1 MNSTDGVCLLPI
13 TAVYTDNGMSQDVSE
28 LPASVHSP
36 ENNLQRHGPTPD
48 RCSWL
53 LGSESDNAP
62 TLSIILPTL
71 NEQRG
76 IGPCLEQIEQALTE
90 MQVYGEIIVSDSSDD
105 YTPVIARLHG
115 AQVITPSKEGYGAA
129 YQAACSVA
137 RGEYIAMGDADT
149 TYDFTELPQLLTL
162 VRDDNA
168 DMAIGSR
175 LEGEIKPN
183 AMPTLH
189 EYIGNPVLTGFLN
202 MFYDAGVSD
211 AHSGMRVFS
220 KAAWEEMNCSTTG
233 MEFASEMIM
242 KAGAKDLTIEEEPIT
257 YHERKGNASLESIP
271 DGWRHIRF
279 MLLNAPGYLFS
290 IPGMLLLF
298 GGITLMGL
306 CVFDITVGDISFGTH
321 SLVMSALATLVGFQ
335 ISNFAVFAT
344 VAGDPI
350 KRPVD
355 PYTNWLLDRLTLERG
370 IVIGAALLCGG
381 GGYTGVVIT
390 RWIASQFSTLPILK
404 NNIVAIVAMVI
415 GVQLLFSA
423 FLFSAL
429 VGE

>member
-1 MNSTDGVCLLPI
+1 
-13 TAVYTDNGMSQDVSE
+13 MSQNVIETS
-28 LPASVHSP
+28 SSYP
-36 ENNLQRHGPTPD
+36 ETEAWTKTPVPET
-48 RCSWL
+48 CPWL
-53 LGSESDNAP
+53 VGDDSDITP
-62 TLSIILPTL
+62 ELSIILPTL

-76 IGPCLEQIEQALTE
+76 IGPCLEQIEQALTKME
-90 MQVYGEIIVSDSSDD
+90 VYGEVIVSDSSDD
-105 YTPVIARLHG
+105 YTPVIAHLHG
-115 AQVITPSKEGYGAA
+115 ARVINPDEEGYGAA
-129 YQAACSVA
+129 YQAACSVV

-149 TYDFTELPQLLTL
+149 TYDFTELPKLFTL
-162 VRDDNA
+162 VRDDDV

-175 LEGEIKPN
+175 LAGEIKPN
-183 AMPTLH
+183 AMPALH

-202 MFYDAGVSD
+202 IFYNAGVSD

-220 KAAWEEMNCSTTG
+220 KTAWEQMNCSTTG

-242 KAGAKDLTIEEEPIT
+242 KAGAKDLEIDEEPIT
-257 YHERKGNASLESIP
+257 YYEREGEASLESVP

-298 GGITLMGL
+298 GGIVLMGL
-306 CVFDITVGDISFGTH
+306 CVFDLSLGNISFGTH

-335 ISNFAVFAT
+335 VSNFAVFAT

-370 IVIGAALLCGG
+370 IAIGAALLCGG
-381 GGYTGVVIT
+381 GGYIGMVIS
-390 RWIASQFSTLPILK
+390 RWAASQFSTLPVLK

-429 VGE
+429 IGE